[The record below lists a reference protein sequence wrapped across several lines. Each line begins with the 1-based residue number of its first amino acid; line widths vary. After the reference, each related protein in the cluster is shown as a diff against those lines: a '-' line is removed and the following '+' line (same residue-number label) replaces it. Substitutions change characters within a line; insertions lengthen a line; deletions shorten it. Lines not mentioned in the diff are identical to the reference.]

1 MIPPF
6 VTCPA
11 VHSAARHEACHD
23 RVWAAMGD
31 RAGGELRPGRAERV
45 AGFLCAGEED
55 RTPMQTLPRRY
66 PGRSPSLETRFPT
79 GPLLVCSVLLQ
90 PCGRGFLQSARVTG
104 RRCLRFR
111 RASPFRPHPLDTHL
125 KSTSCATRGG
135 LQVRGDSMRRLVTH
149 YPAGYWESDA
159 YRDRGHREGGSV
171 RVMQGGIEDIRPRRG
186 ETSPGRRDRGAT
198 RVKGST
204 IWE

>member
-1 MIPPF
+1 
-6 VTCPA
+6 
-11 VHSAARHEACHD
+11 
-23 RVWAAMGD
+23 MGEGCGK
-31 RAGGELRPGRAERV
+31 AGLLG
-45 AGFLCAGEED
+45 AGEED

-125 KSTSCATRGG
+125 GSTSCATQTG
-135 LQVRGDSMRRLVTH
+135 LQTQGDSVTGLLRA
-149 YPAGYWESDA
+149 YPAGYRERDA
-159 YRDRGHREGGSV
+159 YRVGEEPQKAQRAQKPEAEDDGEELTGGEAASEPGRGESRTSGRADPRGA
-171 RVMQGGIEDIRPRRG
+171 GIEGRP
-186 ETSPGRRDRGAT
+186 A
-198 RVKGST
+198 
-204 IWE
+204 